1 MTLALV
7 LAIIFIFIVLYDKG
21 EKATLKEKHRKADET
36 NLELQKKLMLE
47 LEKKISEEIDQMP
60 PIEDYDA
67 FFEMMYE
74 KHGIPRFMLYM
85 NEEQIAAQ
93 RQQDKAFLDMGKEDI
108 SNVEDKLG
116 VQLSNSKRLKI
127 KDICSY
133 LHPYSEERYFYKDVL
148 EIYYEGKSYS
158 MSESEKLKYPP
169 LFREYGI
176 EVTYHSPKTTEAYYH
191 FIMMLTYRHLAE
203 AGFNLSWNNKES
215 WRQEQ
220 EKGRKRMEE
229 YEKKYPWLFK

>member
-47 LEKKISEEIDQMP
+47 LDQKISEEIDQMS

-108 SNVEDKLG
+108 SKVEDKLG

-127 KDICSY
+127 RYICSY

-148 EIYYEGKSYS
+148 EEYLIGYRDT
-158 MSESEKLKYPP
+158 MSDAEKAKYPEFDEHGDR
-169 LFREYGI
+169 LRN
-176 EVTYHSPKTTEAYYH
+176 HSPHTTEAYYH
-191 FIMMLTYRHLAE
+191 FIMMLTRRYLAE

-220 EKGRKRMEE
+220 EKDRKRMEE